1 MNIENIT
8 LPLFE
13 TEIDYLLE
21 HKKKLEKKVFQY
33 QVQRFI
39 FEIESVYLKIK
50 NLGSFN
56 YEILPTRKEPHAL
69 ITVCDSFYN
78 RPDLLMDIKMY
89 KNNGQEK
96 DHNDDI
102 KEMKFALRNIVANM
116 EDTHSLNLFNNIK
129 RKERFDVYNKIAE
142 MYDMG
147 GFKKVISLL
156 KSEKPIYEIGLPQE
170 KIKKEFFNFEINKEK
185 FNFEIPEYAGSVE
198 QMEKNFIFN
207 ETMMAGYKKLI
218 NEIERL
224 VLYKLGFELK
234 CYVNI
239 YSDEP
244 LPLIKCTYKKN
255 KKEVIIGREVTIQ
268 GIAPDNEYYSIVKK
282 CLDALQETTLF
293 DFVCTKFNF
302 GNEKNKIKQELEG
315 IMAYKSTPSELE
327 ILKSIIDI
335 AEKYSEIRK
344 ERIKIIENMTDIP
357 LKTENK
363 QRRL

>member
-1 MNIENIT
+1 MNAENIT

-13 TEIDYLLE
+13 SEIDYLLE
-21 HKKKLEKKVFQY
+21 HKRKLEKKVLQY
-33 QVQRFI
+33 QAQKFI

-50 NLGSFN
+50 NLGSFT

-69 ITVCDSFYN
+69 ITVCDNFYN

-96 DHNDDI
+96 DHKDDI
-102 KEMKFALRNIVANM
+102 REIKFALRNIIANM
-116 EDTHSLNLFNNIK
+116 ENTHSLNLFNNIK

-142 MYDMG
+142 MYDMN

-156 KSEKPIYEIGLPQE
+156 KSEKPIYEIGLSSE
-170 KIKKEFFNFEINKEK
+170 KIKKEFFDFEINKEK
-185 FNFEIPEYAGSVE
+185 INLEVPEYAGSVE
-198 QMEKNFIFN
+198 LMEKNFLFN

-234 CYVNI
+234 CYINI

-244 LPLIKCTYKKN
+244 LPLIKCTYQKN

-268 GIAPDNEYYSIVKK
+268 GITPDNEYYPIIKK
-282 CLDALQETTLF
+282 CLDTLQETTLF

-302 GNEKNKIKQELEG
+302 GNDKNKIKQELEG
-315 IMAYKSTPSELE
+315 IMAYKSTPAELE
-327 ILKSIIDI
+327 TLKSIIEMS
-335 AEKYSEIRK
+335 EKYSDIRK
-344 ERIKIIENMTDIP
+344 EKIKIMEGMNNIP
-357 LKTENK
+357 IKKENK

>member
-1 MNIENIT
+1 MSIENIT

-13 TEIDYLLE
+13 AEIDYLLG
-21 HKKKLEKKVFQY
+21 HKRKLEKKVFQY

-39 FEIESVYLKIK
+39 FEIEAVYLKIK

-102 KEMKFALRNIVANM
+102 KEMKFALRNIVANR
-116 EDTHSLNLFNNIK
+116 ENTHSLNLFNNIK

-142 MYDMG
+142 MYDMN
-147 GFKKVISLL
+147 GFKKVISLF
-156 KSEKPIYEIGLPQE
+156 KSEKPIYETGIPQE
-170 KIKKEFFNFEINKEK
+170 KIKKEFFNFEVNKEK
-185 FNFEIPEYAGSVE
+185 FNFEIPEYAGSIE

-218 NEIERL
+218 NEIEKL
-224 VLYKLGFELK
+224 VLYKLGFELN

-239 YSDEP
+239 YSDDP
-244 LPLIKCTYKKN
+244 LPLIKCTYQKN
-255 KKEVIIGREVTIQ
+255 QKEVITGRDVSIH
-268 GIAPDNEYYSIVKK
+268 GIAPENEYYLTIKK
-282 CLDALQETTLF
+282 CLDSLQETTLF

-315 IMAYKSTPSELE
+315 IMAYKSTPAELE
-327 ILKSIIDI
+327 TLKSIIEMS
-335 AEKYSEIRK
+335 EKYSDIRK
-344 ERIKIIENMTDIP
+344 EKIKIMQNIKDSP
-357 LKTENK
+357 LKTETK